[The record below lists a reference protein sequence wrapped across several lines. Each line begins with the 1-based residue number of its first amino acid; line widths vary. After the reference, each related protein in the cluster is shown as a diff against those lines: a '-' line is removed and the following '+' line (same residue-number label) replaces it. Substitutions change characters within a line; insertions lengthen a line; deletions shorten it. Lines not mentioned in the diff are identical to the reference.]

1 MSRVCIRCQFA
12 VRPTP
17 PHALRFLV
25 GRSISTT
32 LPRYGN
38 EGTSPKAKALEVYQ
52 VPKSNIPGRTLL
64 TQPTQEDL
72 REKPKWLMWAM
83 MKLFRTRPMRKAM
96 EASNAKMVMQ
106 EYYALCATRATSD
119 GDEISSGF
127 WYDGNITMR
136 SLINLQSLAYNRV
149 SQHGSKSL
157 LYISTC
163 YTPACDAILSKR
175 PDYINKCS

>member
-1 MSRVCIRCQFA
+1 MSRACIRCQFA

-17 PHALRFLV
+17 PQSLRYLAS
-25 GRSISTT
+25 RSISTA

-72 REKPKWLMWAM
+72 REKPKLLMWAM

-96 EASNAKMVMQ
+96 EASNAKIVMQ

-119 GDEISSGF
+119 GDETSTGF
-127 WYDGNITMR
+127 WYDGKLIMR
-136 SLINLQSLAYNRV
+136 PLADLQSWPYSRV
-149 SQHGSKSL
+149 SQHGSKSP
-157 LYISTC
+157 LYIFTC
-163 YTPACDAILSKR
+163 YTPACDVVLSKR
-175 PDYINKCS
+175 ADCINKCS